1 MPELPDLEVFST
13 NLKSHFAG
21 KKLLSLKVI
30 NAKKL
35 KDKPKDLPEELDENI
50 LKDIYRSGKELRFK
64 FSNDDILGIHLMLKG
79 DIFLFDK
86 INDHKFPIVELHFS
100 NGKGLVLTDRMQNAS
115 VKLNPVD
122 KEGMDAIDKNL
133 NFQYLKSLFNGK
145 ATIKNVLLDQDRIRG
160 IGNAYADEILWQA
173 RISPFSTV
181 NAIPDEKIKELVK
194 TIKSVLRNSVS
205 KISKTHHGIIQGE
218 ARNFLKIHTNKKSE
232 SPTGALIRIEK
243 KGMLKTYYNDEKKF
257 YN

>member
-30 NAKKL
+30 NGKNL
-35 KDKPKDLPEELDENI
+35 KDKPKDLSEELDGKI

-64 FSNDDILGIHLMLKG
+64 FSNNNILGMHLMLTG
-79 DIFLFDK
+79 DVFLFDK
-86 INDHKFPIVELHFS
+86 INDHKFTIVELHFS
-100 NGKGLVLTDRMQNAS
+100 NGKGLALTDRMQNAN
-115 VKLNPVD
+115 VKLNPEEKKGIDALD
-122 KEGMDAIDKNL
+122 KSLDFK
-133 NFQYLKSLFNGK
+133 YLKSIFNRK
-145 ATIKNVLLDQDRIRG
+145 ASIKNVLLNQDQIRG
-160 IGNAYADEILWQA
+160 IGNAYADEILWEA

-194 TIKSVLRNSVS
+194 IIKSVLRNAIS
-205 KISKTHHGIIQGE
+205 KISNTHPGIIQGE
-218 ARNFLKIHTNKKSE
+218 VRDFLKIHTKQQTE
-232 SPTGALIRIEK
+232 SPTGATIRIEK
-243 KGMLKTYYNDEKKF
+243 KGMLKTYYTDEQKL